1 MLTLLRSVVMFL
13 VEFLEL
19 FVSVNLNDLENCVVL
34 LTLLIIFFRTWA
46 SACLTRCTWCE
57 ALLASSLLTLDC
69 VIEGTLVVV
78 LPYDYSVGN
87 YTVKI
92 LYHSWQWPNI
102 FESSSVK
109 RFCSS
114 FFLSHVLKSSM
125 IDPHIFTSAWCILG
139 NYLSNRATAI
149 TVLNFNGLLCL
160 PFSYRHWLE

>member
-1 MLTLLRSVVMFL
+1 MVSVHRGVIVDHLEPVHVDFVAIRSHMFL

-92 LYHSWQWPNI
+92 LYHS
-102 FESSSVK
+102 
-109 RFCSS
+109 
-114 FFLSHVLKSSM
+114 
-125 IDPHIFTSAWCILG
+125 
-139 NYLSNRATAI
+139 
-149 TVLNFNGLLCL
+149 
-160 PFSYRHWLE
+160 